1 MKRDAKYPHL
11 SQKAAS
17 FLNLSDE
24 ERIDKIRARRW
35 IPYPAANDILND
47 LEDLLA
53 YPPTHRMPNLL
64 IIGNTNNGKTML
76 IEHFRKKHP
85 AKDDYMENTVSIP
98 IVGIQAPPTP
108 DESRLYSAILTQLF
122 APYRQNDR
130 VDKKAAQAIHLLKTV
145 GTKLL
150 VIDEIHS
157 ILAGSVAKQRAFLNA
172 LRHLG
177 NDLRIPII
185 ALGTQEAYR
194 AIRTDAQLAN
204 RFTPVELPLWEL
216 DNDYLRLLSS
226 FEVMLPLRRSSNLIQ
241 APLAQK
247 IRELSEGLLG
257 EISTVL
263 VTASVEAIRN
273 GSEKIT
279 LELLSHIRFVPPRK
293 RRLGLGASR

>member
-1 MKRDAKYPHL
+1 MKRDPTYPHL
-11 SQKAAS
+11 SEKAAR
-17 FLNLSDE
+17 LLDLDDE
-24 ERIDKIRARRW
+24 LRIEKIRARRW

-98 IVGIQAPPTP
+98 VVAIQAPPTP

-122 APYRQNDR
+122 APFRQNDR
-130 VDKKAAQAIHLLKTV
+130 VDKKAAQAIHLLKSV
-145 GTKLL
+145 DTKLL
-150 VIDEIHS
+150 IIDEIHS

-185 ALGTQEAYR
+185 AVGTQEAHR

-216 DNDYLRLLSS
+216 DQAYLRLLSS
-226 FEVMLPLRRSSNLIQ
+226 FEVMLPLKHPSGLAQ
-241 APLAQK
+241 PAMAQK
-247 IRELSEGLLG
+247 IKELSEGLLG
-257 EISTVL
+257 EISTIL
-263 VTASVEAIRN
+263 VNASVEAVRN
-273 GSEKIT
+273 GSEIIT
-279 LELLSHIRFVPPRK
+279 LELLSKIRFVPPRK
-293 RRLGLGASR
+293 RRLGSGASS